1 MKTLLLILTF
11 VFLTVSTQAAN
22 RQSPEIEEYIS
33 ARRQSIEDYYTG
45 RLTELRLRAQA
56 DVRLLEVAEQP
67 KPDWAGLDEWAKFA
81 ETILQ
86 INGCENKSYGLFE
99 PANKTYA
106 ERLAI
111 ALSRIVNRKNDILA
125 DLEWRAIKQKKQKN
139 YALTTGLAKLEK
151 QLKANLQTTE
161 TKTTKGVIAG
171 IIYSR
176 NDPIAIIDDTV
187 VHETE
192 AINQVKIVKIHKDRI
207 EFEKNG
213 KTWTQQVQES
223 QQANWK

>member
-67 KPDWAGLDEWAKFA
+67 KPDWAGLDEWARFA

-99 PANKTYA
+99 PANKTSA

-111 ALSRIVNRKNDILA
+111 ALSRIANRKNDILA
-125 DLEWRAIKQKKQKN
+125 DLEWRAIKLEKQKN

-151 QLKANLQTTE
+151 QLQANLQTTE

>member
-67 KPDWAGLDEWAKFA
+67 KPDWAGLDEWARFA

-99 PANKTYA
+99 PANKTSA

-125 DLEWRAIKQKKQKN
+125 DLEWRAIKLEKQKN

-151 QLKANLQTTE
+151 QLQANLQTTE

-213 KTWTQQVQES
+213 KTWIQQVQES